1 MQRAQ
6 CESIQQRLASEED
19 VVLVEAPAGHGK
31 TWQAV
36 AVTERVRG
44 QLQRGQRA
52 LLLSHTN
59 AAREEVRQR
68 FGSAA
73 DTRVQTIDSLACD
86 IVSVYASRLRVPHPL
101 RPGAVHLGH
110 PSFEKIRRLACEL
123 LRDAPDVARGLAWRY
138 PLILVDEHQDSTR
151 DQHELVWR
159 IFGAGNVRLRLF
171 ADPLQ
176 AIFSFAGDL
185 VDWAELVRAHAS
197 TTLDHGYRWDGQPEL
212 RDFLAA
218 ARSSLLA
225 GEPVDLSDLPPCVQL
240 HHWDG
245 RAPGPG
251 QHGHCPSCVQLLQAL
266 SRPVSSAYL
275 VRNRHHAYGLAVRLG
290 GGVKLYE
297 AGDVQEPLDV
307 LERAEAAE
315 GDAPALAQLLAET
328 LSSWGTGIQKDLREQ
343 LARACHSE
351 GIDLG
356 RRKRLAPLA
365 EVCAPLFS
373 DPSVGGFISA
383 FSQAVTSRKELGWK
397 PVRRDATFLMLAIPS
412 HSEDPILALGA
423 MAQAHRSHRGTLQK
437 VMTLH
442 KSKGREFHTVLIPYV
457 ASTCF
462 PASEEGARLA
472 YVGLSRAQQQLHLL
486 APSQDASELFSW

>member
-1 MQRAQ
+1 MQRTQ
-6 CESIQQRLASEED
+6 CESIQQRLAGDEN

-31 TWQAV
+31 TWLAV
-36 AVTERVRG
+36 ALTEQVRT
-44 QLQRGQRA
+44 QLQRGQRV

-59 AAREEVRQR
+59 AAREEVRRR
-68 FGSAA
+68 FGGAA
-73 DTRVQTIDSLACD
+73 NTRVQTIDSLACD
-86 IVSVYASRLRVPHPL
+86 IVSVYASRLGVPHPL

-110 PSFEKIRRLACEL
+110 PSFEKIRSLACDL

-138 PLILVDEHQDSTR
+138 PVIIVDEHQDSTYK
-151 DQHELVWR
+151 QHELVWR
-159 IFGAGNVRLRLF
+159 IFRIGGVRLRLF

-185 VDWAELVRAHAS
+185 VKWSELLCVAPSA
-197 TTLDHGYRWDGQPEL
+197 TLSHGYRWDGQPDL
-212 RDFLAA
+212 RDFLSA

-225 GEPVDLSDLPPCVQL
+225 REPVDLGDLPPCVQL
-240 HHWDG
+240 HHWSG

-251 QHGHCPSCVQLLQAL
+251 QRGHSPACLQLLRSL

-275 VRNRHHAYGLAVRLG
+275 VRNRQNAYGLAVRLG
-290 GGVKLYE
+290 GLIKLYE

-307 LERAEAAE
+307 LERAETAE

-343 LARACHSE
+343 LARACHAE
-351 GIDLG
+351 GIELG

-373 DPSVGGFISA
+373 EPSVGGFISA
-383 FSQAVTSRKELGWK
+383 FRHAVTSRKELGWM
-397 PVRRDATFLMLAIPS
+397 PVRRDATFLMLSIPPQ
-412 HSEDPILALGA
+412 SEDPILALSA
-423 MAQAHRSHRGTLQK
+423 MAQAHRSRTGPLQK
-437 VMTLH
+437 VMTVH
-442 KSKGREFHTVLIPYV
+442 KSKGREFHTVLLPYL

-462 PASEEGARLA
+462 PADEEGTRLA
-472 YVGLSRAQQQLHLL
+472 YVGLSRAQSQLHLL
-486 APSQDASELFSW
+486 APSQGASELFSW